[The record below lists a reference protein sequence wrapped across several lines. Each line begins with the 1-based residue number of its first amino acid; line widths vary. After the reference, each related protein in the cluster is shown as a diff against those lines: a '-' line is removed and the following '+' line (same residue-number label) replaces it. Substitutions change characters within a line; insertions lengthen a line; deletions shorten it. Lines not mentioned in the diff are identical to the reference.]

1 MDNTKVYLLGIKKRY
16 GDYSIV
22 TILWDNVY
30 LGRITEIRQC
40 VEIELKGKRKNFI
53 TENMKLAIK
62 FVVDDLKSILANPAD
77 VYYKEIEVDML
88 DKDTFEEVK

>member
-16 GDYSIV
+16 EDYSVV

-30 LGRITEIRQC
+30 LGRITEIGQC
-40 VEIELKGKRKNFI
+40 VEIELKDRRKSFI

-62 FVVDDLKSILANPAD
+62 FVADDIKSVLSNPAE
-77 VYYKEIEVDML
+77 VYYKEIEVNML
-88 DKDTFEEVK
+88 DKDAFEEVK

>member
-1 MDNTKVYLLGIKKRY
+1 MDNTKIYLLGIKKRY

-30 LGRITEIRQC
+30 LGRITEIGQC
-40 VEIELKGKRKNFI
+40 VEIELIGKRKNFI

-62 FVVDDLKSILANPAD
+62 FVADGIKSILTNPAE
-77 VYYKEIEVDML
+77 VYYKEIEIDMF
-88 DKDTFEEVK
+88 DKDSFEEVK

>member
-1 MDNTKVYLLGIKKRY
+1 MDNTKIYVLGIKKRY

-30 LGRITEIRQC
+30 LGRITEIGQC
-40 VEIELKGKRKNFI
+40 VEIELIGKRKNFI

-62 FVVDDLKSILANPAD
+62 FVADGIKSILTNPAE
-77 VYYKEIEVDML
+77 VYYKEIEIDMF
-88 DKDTFEEVK
+88 DKDSFEEVK

>member
-1 MDNTKVYLLGIKKRY
+1 MDNTKIYLLGIKKQY

-30 LGRITEIRQC
+30 LGKITETGQHI
-40 VEIELKGKRKNFI
+40 EIELKGKQKSFVV
-53 TENMKLAIK
+53 ENMKSAIK
-62 FVVDDLKSILANPAD
+62 FITDDLKSILANPAE
-77 VYYKEIEVDML
+77 VYYKEIEVNML

>member
-1 MDNTKVYLLGIKKRY
+1 MDNTKIYLLGIKKRY
-16 GDYSIV
+16 GDYSVV

-30 LGRITEIRQC
+30 LGRITEIGQC
-40 VEIELKGKRKNFI
+40 IEIELKSRQNFI

-62 FVVDDLKSILANPAD
+62 FVADNIKSILTNPVE

-88 DKDTFEEVK
+88 DKDAFEEVK

>member
-1 MDNTKVYLLGIKKRY
+1 MNNTKVYLLGIKKRY

-30 LGRITEIRQC
+30 LGRITEIGQC
-40 VEIELKGKRKNFI
+40 VEIELKGRRKSFI
-53 TENMKLAIK
+53 TENMKLAVK
-62 FVVDDLKSILANPAD
+62 FVVDDLKSILANHAE
-77 VYYKEIEVDML
+77 VYYKEIEVNVL

>member
-1 MDNTKVYLLGIKKRY
+1 MDNTKIYLLGIKKRY
-16 GDYSIV
+16 GNYSVV

-30 LGRITEIRQC
+30 LGRITEIGQC

-53 TENMKLAIK
+53 TENMKLAVK
-62 FVVDDLKSILANPAD
+62 FVVDDLKSILANPAE
-77 VYYKEIEVDML
+77 VYYKEIEVNML

>member
-1 MDNTKVYLLGIKKRY
+1 MNNTKIYLLGIKKRY
-16 GDYSIV
+16 GNYSVV

-30 LGRITEIRQC
+30 LGRITEIGQC

-62 FVVDDLKSILANPAD
+62 FVVDDLKSILANPAE
-77 VYYKEIEVDML
+77 VYYKEIEVNML
-88 DKDTFEEVK
+88 DKDSFEEVK

>member
-16 GDYSIV
+16 GDYSVV

-30 LGRITEIRQC
+30 LGRITEIGQC
-40 VEIELKGKRKNFI
+40 VKIELKSRRKNFI
-53 TENMKLAIK
+53 TENMKLAVK
-62 FVVDDLKSILANPAD
+62 FVVDDLKSILTNPAE
-77 VYYKEIEVDML
+77 VYYREIEVDML

>member
-1 MDNTKVYLLGIKKRY
+1 MDNMKVYLLGIKKRC

-30 LGRITEIRQC
+30 LGRITETGRR
-40 VEIELKGKRKNFI
+40 VEIELKDRRKSFI

-62 FVVDDLKSILANPAD
+62 FVADDIKSVLSNPAE

>member
-16 GDYSIV
+16 GDYSVV
-22 TILWDNVY
+22 TISWDNVY
-30 LGRITEIRQC
+30 LGRITEIEQC

-53 TENMKLAIK
+53 TENMKLAVK
-62 FVVDDLKSILANPAD
+62 FVVDDLKSILANPAE
-77 VYYKEIEVDML
+77 VYYKEIEVNML

>member
-16 GDYSIV
+16 GDYSVV

-30 LGRITEIRQC
+30 LGRITEIGQC
-40 VEIELKGKRKNFI
+40 VEIELKGRRKSFI

>member
-1 MDNTKVYLLGIKKRY
+1 MDNMKVYLLGIKKRY
-16 GDYSIV
+16 GNYSVV

-40 VEIELKGKRKNFI
+40 VEIELKGKRKIFI
-53 TENMKLAIK
+53 AENTKLAIK
-62 FVVDDLKSILANPAD
+62 FVADDIKSILSNPVE

-88 DKDTFEEVK
+88 DKDAFEEVK

>member
-1 MDNTKVYLLGIKKRY
+1 MDNTKIYLLGIKKRY

-30 LGRITEIRQC
+30 LGRITETGQC
-40 VEIELKGKRKNFI
+40 VEIELIGKRKNFI

-62 FVVDDLKSILANPAD
+62 FVADNIKSILTNPVE

-88 DKDTFEEVK
+88 DKDAFEEVK

>member
-30 LGRITEIRQC
+30 LGRITEIGQC
-40 VEIELKGKRKNFI
+40 VEIELKDRQKSFI

-62 FVVDDLKSILANPAD
+62 FVVDDLKSILVNPAE
-77 VYYKEIEVDML
+77 VYYKEIEVNML

>member
-16 GDYSIV
+16 GDCSVV

-30 LGRITEIRQC
+30 LGRITEIGQC
-40 VEIELKGKRKNFI
+40 AEVELKGKRKKFI

-62 FVVDDLKSILANPAD
+62 FVADDIKSILTNPAE
-77 VYYKEIEVDML
+77 VYYSEIEVNML
-88 DKDTFEEVK
+88 DKDAFEEVK

>member
-16 GDYSIV
+16 GDYSVV

-30 LGRITEIRQC
+30 LGRITVIGQY
-40 VEIELKGKRKNFI
+40 VEIKFKGRRKNFI
-53 TENMKLAIK
+53 VENMRLAIK
-62 FVVDDLKSILANPAD
+62 FVVDNFKSILANHAD

-88 DKDTFEEVK
+88 DKDTFEGVK

>member
-1 MDNTKVYLLGIKKRY
+1 MDNTKIYLLGIKKRY

-30 LGRITEIRQC
+30 LGRITEIGQC
-40 VEIELKGKRKNFI
+40 VEIELIGKRKNFI

-62 FVVDDLKSILANPAD
+62 FVADGIKGILTNPAE
-77 VYYKEIEVDML
+77 VYYKEIEIDMF
-88 DKDTFEEVK
+88 DKDSFEEVK